1 MVKTLC
7 ISYWYGRLGNN
18 IIQVKNALHIAFY
31 YGYNVIIPTHQYF
44 KYTHLK
50 VSNTNESEPIE
61 QIYDYASRGFYF
73 VNDIDRS
80 INRECFST
88 NYDKVREVLLKLFTI
103 DYRALDPLEDDEL
116 VIHIRSGD
124 IISVLHDEYVI
135 PPLSYYTKFIDRNN
149 FKKIYILAE
158 DTQNL
163 CIESLKKTYS
173 NVEFELRSLKDDIEL
188 VLRARNM
195 MMSIGSF
202 IPELIWVTKHTR
214 NVIYPNYDGFVYRL
228 KPLENMVPNVKLTSI
243 DLTEYYNEVK
253 SANDTKESR
262 MSRSL
267 NR

>member
-1 MVKTLC
+1 MKTLC

-44 KYTHLK
+44 KYNHLK
-50 VSNTNESEPIE
+50 VSNANEGEMIE
-61 QIYDYASRGFYF
+61 HIYDNASRGFYF
-73 VNDIDRS
+73 MNDIDRS
-80 INRECFST
+80 INRECFNM
-88 NYDKVREVLLKLFTI
+88 NYDKVRDELLKLFTI

-116 VIHIRSGD
+116 VLHIRSGD
-124 IISVLHDEYVI
+124 SICALHDQYII
-135 PPLSYYTKFIDRNN
+135 PPLSYYTKFIDSNN

-163 CIESLKKTYS
+163 CIESLKNKYS
-173 NVEFELRSLKDDIEL
+173 NVEFALRSLTDDIEL
-188 VLRARNM
+188 VLRAKNV

-202 IPELIWVTKHTR
+202 IPELIWVTK
-214 NVIYPNYDGFVYRL
+214 NVKEVIYPNYDEFAFRF

-253 SANDTKESR
+253 SANDTIQTR
-262 MSRSL
+262 MLRAL
-267 NR
+267 TR